1 MLLHM
6 MKRRKARRR
15 LLAQVPEVKKKR
27 NMKKKMMKMI
37 NLDIILLGRRN
48 DLTCQ
53 KGNED
58 DLQD

>member
-1 MLLHM
+1 

-37 NLDIILLGRRN
+37 SLDIILLGRRN